1 MLKKTA
7 LSVLLSCAFSV
18 NAHVLS
24 QEELDK
30 AYQTP
35 ETSAKQLVAE
45 MSLREKIGQLIML
58 DFRYWGVD
66 ENDEPKL
73 VVNVNNEI
81 KQVIRNYDLG
91 NVILFRENLYN
102 TEQTINFIQDLQDS
116 RTNLPLFVATDQEGG
131 YVTRLRE
138 GTEMPGN
145 MAVAATRDSK
155 LAKKSGQVHGLELSA
170 LGINFNFGPVV
181 DVNAEQRN
189 PIIGVR
195 SYSSNLAL
203 IDEMSGAY
211 IEGLSE
217 SGVLNAVKHFPG
229 HGNVKIDSHYGLA
242 IVPYTRQEWEAVD
255 LQAFKNVFKNGA
267 DAVMTAHVIVPS
279 VDDAKL
285 TSPLTGEVIGT
296 PATLSKKILTGVLR
310 EELDFNGL
318 ILTDALDM
326 GAIANNFEPSWTVE
340 HALLAGADI
349 TLMPLRVWNKEA
361 VADLEKIYSHLETQS
376 KSNPE
381 LAKRIDQSVLRI
393 VTKKLTEKISAQ
405 PVDKEHAD
413 KVVQSVAN
421 KSAERHIAERS
432 ITLIE
437 NQNILPFKLKN
448 KTKIVVI
455 SDESA
460 RNNLIAD
467 EIALISE
474 KFKSVDI
481 SVEKITV
488 KMTENKLPENQ
499 LKQSI
504 ENADYVIAVTYNL
517 TGSSPNAQKLIDITN
532 KQNKPTVVISSR
544 NPYDIAYLNGVK
556 ANIAIYGITGFDV
569 TNNNRNNLE
578 ANIRAGVRT
587 LFLEPDTNAPLNQP
601 SGQLP
606 VDIKNK
612 ENTKIIYPIGHGLTY

>member
-1 MLKKTA
+1 MFKKTA

-24 QEELDK
+24 QKELDK

-35 ETSAKQLVAE
+35 ESAARQLVAE

-58 DFRYWGVD
+58 DFRYWGMD
-66 ENDEPKL
+66 QNNEPKL
-73 VVNVNNEI
+73 VVNVNDQI
-81 KQVIRNYDLG
+81 QKVISDYELG

-116 RTNLPLFVATDQEGG
+116 RTNLPLFIATDQEGG

-145 MAVAATRDSK
+145 MAVAATRDSQ

-181 DVNAEQRN
+181 DVNTEQRN

-195 SYSSNLAL
+195 SYSSDLTL
-203 IDEMSGAY
+203 IDEMGSAY

-217 SGVLNAVKHFPG
+217 YGVLNSVKHFPG
-229 HGNVKIDSHYGLA
+229 HGNVEVDSHYGLA
-242 IVPYTRQEWEAVD
+242 TVPYTREEWEAVD
-255 LQAFKNVFKNGA
+255 LQAFKNIFKSGA
-267 DAVMTAHVIVPS
+267 DSVMTAHVIVPS

-310 EELDFNGL
+310 EELKFNGL

-349 TLMPLRVWNKEA
+349 TLMPLRVWSQEA
-361 VADLEKIYSHLETQS
+361 VSDLEKIYSHLETQS

-381 LAKRIDQSVLRI
+381 LAKRIDQSALRV
-393 VTKKLTEKISAQ
+393 VTKKLSEKISAQ
-405 PVDKEHAD
+405 PVDKEHAE
-413 KVVQSVAN
+413 KVVQSAAN
-421 KSAERHIAERS
+421 KSAESHIAERS

-437 NQNILPFKLKN
+437 NQSVLPFKLKN
-448 KTKIVVI
+448 KTRILVI

-460 RNNLIAD
+460 RNNLIAG

-474 KFKSVDI
+474 KFKGIDI
-481 SVEKITV
+481 SVEKIAL
-488 KMTENKLPENQ
+488 KMIENNLQENKF
-499 LKQSI
+499 KQSV
-504 ENADYVIAVTYNL
+504 ENADYVIAATYNL

-532 KQNKPTVVISSR
+532 QQGKPTVVISSR
-544 NPYDIAYLNGVK
+544 NPYDIAYLEGVK

-569 TNNNRNNLE
+569 TNNNRNSLE

-587 LFLEPDTNAPLNQP
+587 LFLDPMTNLPINSP
-601 SGQLP
+601 SGKLP
-606 VDIKNK
+606 VDIKHKESNK
-612 ENTKIIYPIGHGLTY
+612 VIYPIGLGLTY